1 MENVPKYYRDTWVEV
16 NLDCIEENIK
26 NIKSIFKQ
34 DMNVMAVVKADGY
47 GHGAVEVAKTALH
60 AGAAYLA
67 VAILDEA
74 IMLRKAGID
83 APILVLGYIRPED
96 VIIAVQYQ
104 ITVTATSRAWVEN
117 VQSVYKGTEQI
128 LVHLKFDTGM
138 GRIGITTEEEGND
151 VIEIIKRSDRFL
163 IEGVFTHFAT
173 ADELTFDYFEKQYDR
188 FLRVLAIFN
197 KHEISIP
204 YIHCGNSATGLRFPD
219 RAFNMFRLGI
229 SMYGLTPSIE
239 IKNQL
244 PVLLKEAFSLHSRFT
259 QVKHVP
265 PGEGIS
271 YGATY
276 QTKDWEWIGTIPI
289 GYADGWYRYHSTNGG
304 HVLVDGKKAPFVG
317 RICMD
322 QCMVRLPYE
331 VKEGTEV
338 TLIGRQQAESIS
350 IDDIA
355 MRFATIN
362 YEVPCMIGQRV
373 PRVYI
378 RNNQIVSIKNKV
390 LL

>member
-96 VIIAVQYQ
+96 VSIAVQYK
-104 ITVTATSRAWVEN
+104 ITVTAMSRAWVEN
-117 VQSVYKGTEQI
+117 VQSIYKGKEQI
-128 LVHLKFDTGM
+128 FVHLKFDTGM

-151 VIEIIKRSDRFL
+151 VIEIIKRSDHFS

-173 ADELTFDYFEKQYDR
+173 ADELTFDYFEKQYVR
-188 FLRVLAIFN
+188 FLRVLALFN

-239 IKNQL
+239 IKDLL
-244 PVLLKEAFSLHSRFT
+244 PVRLKEAFSLHSRFT

-304 HVLVDGKKAPFVG
+304 HVIVDGKKAPFVG

-331 VKEGTEV
+331 VKEGTKV
-338 TLIGRQQAESIS
+338 TLIGQQQAESIS

-378 RNNQIVSIKNKV
+378 RNNQIVSIKNKII
-390 LL
+390 L